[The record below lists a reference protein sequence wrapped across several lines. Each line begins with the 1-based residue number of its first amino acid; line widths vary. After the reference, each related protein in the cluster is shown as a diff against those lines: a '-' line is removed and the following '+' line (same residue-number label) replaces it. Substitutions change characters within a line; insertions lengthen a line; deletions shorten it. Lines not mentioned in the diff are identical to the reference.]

1 MNTCG
6 NAATPLFV
14 LLLAVM
20 APIAV
25 AQIPGLPSAGD
36 GPAAEPTDPMGRG
49 TPRGAI
55 VAFSRAAHREDFIAA
70 ARYLQLQGS
79 QRQNVTML
87 VNALRTVIDRDLH
100 EALTSISD
108 APAGSLEDGLPEDQE
123 HIGPLELEGG
133 KFYLKLVRVRDGE
146 NGLVWLVSSET
157 LRQIPAIASVEAT
170 SWVERNMPASLLARE
185 LAGISLAHWIVLVCL
200 LAVPFLLLYLIAIA
214 VRLIGRRYIGDP
226 ARRQHW
232 DRWFS
237 ATHWPV
243 IAVFTLLIQF
253 VAIPRLG
260 YPLTFRAAY
269 ARLGLIAMV
278 ILLTWLTKR
287 VLELGFTDA
296 RGMLRGRS
304 HASTKSLM
312 LLVERL
318 IKAILVVVSIVI
330 VLILL
335 GVESK
340 TALAAL
346 GVVGV
351 ALALGA
357 QKTVENLLGGVFLL
371 SDKALA
377 VGDYCR
383 IGNQSGTVED
393 VTLRSVRI
401 RTSEQSLVSLP
412 AGSLAQ
418 TGIENFA
425 TREKFL
431 VQTMLRLRYG
441 TTVGQV
447 RQVLEGARGLITQNA
462 NIERETSDV
471 RLVNFSAQAIELEL
485 FAYVLTADAEKFRA
499 VREELLLQLA
509 SLVEAAGSALTPTQ
523 FIRVDS

>member
-1 MNTCG
+1 M
-6 NAATPLFV
+6 AAALL
-14 LLLAVM
+14 LLLAAI
-20 APIAV
+20 APPAS
-25 AQIPGLPSAGD
+25 AQIPGLKSAGD
-36 GPAAEPTDPMGRG
+36 APAAAEPTDPLGRA

-55 VAFSRAAHREDFIAA
+55 IAFSRAAQREDFVAA

-79 QRQNVTML
+79 QRQNASML
-87 VNALRTVIDRDLH
+87 VTALRTVIDRDLH
-100 EALTSISD
+100 EGLASISD
-108 APAGSLEDGLPEDQE
+108 APGGSFDDGLPEDEE
-123 HIGPLELEGG
+123 HIGPLVLEGG
-133 KFYLKLVRVRDGE
+133 KFYLKMVRVRDGE

-157 LRQIPAIASVEAT
+157 LRQIPAIASVETA
-170 SWVERNMPASLLARE
+170 SWVERHMPASLLARDF
-185 LAGISLAHWIVLVCL
+185 AGVSIAHWIVLVCL
-200 LAVPFLLLYLIAIA
+200 LVVPFLLLILIAMA
-214 VRLIGRRYIGDP
+214 
-226 ARRQHW
+226 ARRIAKRFLREPVRWQHW
-232 DRWFS
+232 DRWYS
-237 ATHWPV
+237 ATRWPAIGIV
-243 IAVFTLLIQF
+243 TLLVQF
-253 VAIPRLG
+253 VSIPPLG

-269 ARLGLIAMV
+269 ARLGLIALV
-278 ILLTWLTKR
+278 ILLTWLIKR
-287 VLELGFTDA
+287 VLELGFSDA

-401 RTSEQSLVSLP
+401 RTPVQSLVSLP

-431 VQTMLRLRYG
+431 VQTTLRLRYG
-441 TTVGQV
+441 TTVSQM

-462 NIERETSDV
+462 NIERDSSYV
-471 RLVNFSAQAIELEL
+471 RLMKFGAQAIELEL
-485 FAYVLTADAEKFRA
+485 FAYILTADAEKFRA
-499 VREELLLQLA
+499 VREELLLQVA
-509 SLVEAAGSALTPTQ
+509 SLV
-523 FIRVDS
+523 

>member
-1 MNTCG
+1 M
-6 NAATPLFV
+6 AATPILV

-20 APIAV
+20 PPIAT
-25 AQIPGLPSAGD
+25 AQIPRLPSAGD
-36 GPAAEPTDPMGRG
+36 APAGEPADPMGRG

-55 VAFSRAAHREDFIAA
+55 VAFSRAAQREDFIAA

-79 QRQNVTML
+79 QTQNVTML
-87 VNALRTVIDRDLH
+87 VTALRTVIDRDLH
-100 EALTSISD
+100 EGLASISD
-108 APAGSLEDGLPEDQE
+108 APSGSLDDGLPEDQE
-123 HIGPLELEGG
+123 HVGPLVLEGG

-157 LRQIPAIASVEAT
+157 LRQIPAIASVESAG
-170 SWVERNMPASLLARE
+170 WVERNMPASLLTRD
-185 LAGISLAHWIVLVCL
+185 LAGVSLAHWIVLVCL
-200 LAVPFLLLYLIAIA
+200 LVVPFTLLFLIAMAARIIA
-214 VRLIGRRYIGDP
+214 RRFLRDP
-226 ARRQHW
+226 ARWTQW

-237 ATHWPV
+237 ATRWPSIGIV
-243 IAVFTLLIQF
+243 TLLIQF
-253 VAIPRLG
+253 VTIPSLG
-260 YPLTFRAAY
+260 YPLTFRAGY
-269 ARLGLIAMV
+269 ARIGLIALV
-278 ILLTWLTKR
+278 ILLTWLVKR
-287 VLELGFTDA
+287 VLELGFSDA
-296 RGMLRGRS
+296 RGMLRSRS

-318 IKAILVVVSIVI
+318 IKAILVMVAIVI

-377 VGDYCR
+377 VGDYCT

-401 RTSEQSLVSLP
+401 RTPQQSLVSMP

-441 TTVGQV
+441 TTVEQM

-462 NIERETSDV
+462 NIERETSYV
-471 RLVNFSAQAIELEL
+471 RLVNFGAQAIELEL
-485 FAYVLTADAEKFRA
+485 SAYVLTADAEKFRA
-499 VREELLLQLA
+499 VREEVLLQVA
-509 SLVEAAGSALTPTQ
+509 SLVEAAGSALAPTQ
-523 FIRVDS
+523 YIRMDS

>member
-1 MNTCG
+1 MNTCRK
-6 NAATPLFV
+6 AAV
-14 LLLAVM
+14 LLLLLAAI
-20 APIAV
+20 APQAF
-25 AQIPGLPSAGD
+25 AQIPGLRSSGD
-36 GPAAEPTDPMGRG
+36 APAAAEPTDPLGRA
-49 TPRGAI
+49 TPRGAL
-55 VAFSRAAHREDFIAA
+55 VAFSRAAQREDFIAA
-70 ARYLQLQGS
+70 ARYLQLQGA
-79 QRQNVTML
+79 QRQNAVML
-87 VNALRTVIDRDLH
+87 VHALRTVIDRDLH
-100 EALTSISD
+100 EGLASISD
-108 APAGSLEDGLPEDQE
+108 APGGSLEDGLPEDQE
-123 HIGPLELEGG
+123 HLGPLMLEGG
-133 KFYLKLVRVRDGE
+133 KVYIKLVRVRDGE

-157 LRQIPAIASVEAT
+157 LRQIPAIARVQGA
-170 SWVERNMPASLLARE
+170 SWIERNMPASLLARE
-185 LAGISLAHWIVLVCL
+185 FAGVSLAHWLVLLCL
-200 LAVPFLLLYLIAIA
+200 LAGSLVLLISIATASHLIAKRFI
-214 VRLIGRRYIGDP
+214 RDP
-226 ARRQHW
+226 ARWHHW
-232 DRWFS
+232 DRWYS
-237 ATHWPV
+237 ATHWPA
-243 IAVFTLLIQF
+243 IAVAALLLQF
-253 VAIPRLG
+253 VSIPPLG

-278 ILLTWLTKR
+278 IALTWLIKR
-287 VLELGFTDA
+287 VLGLGFADA

-318 IKAILVVVSIVI
+318 IKAVLLVVSIVV

-377 VGDYCR
+377 VGDYCT

-401 RTSEQSLVSLP
+401 RTADQSLVSLP

-425 TREKFL
+425 SREKFL
-431 VQTMLRLRYG
+431 IQTLLRLRYG
-441 TTVGQV
+441 TTVGQL
-447 RQVLEGARGLITQNA
+447 RQVLESARGLITQNA
-462 NIERETSDV
+462 NLERESGYV

-499 VREELLLQLA
+499 VREELLLQVA
-509 SLVEAAGSALTPTQ
+509 SLVEAAGSALAPTQ
-523 FIRVDS
+523 YIRMDS